1 MILTLAL
8 GSLVLLP
15 EMAMPQAAESAAL
28 GNPQLAE
35 LGILD
40 VTAGPFRADPT
51 GQTDSTG
58 ALQAAIDYAR
68 SHCMVAFFPSGT
80 YLVSDTLKCL
90 QGRTGRSERVDDP
103 KLLAMGF
110 GIGPRALPCV
120 LMGSRRGERRPRI
133 VLAANSP
140 GFDDPDQRKYIVHFW
155 REVDGKPQPNASF
168 NQMFVGID
176 IVTGEGNPGAVGI
189 RHRCAQGSGVQ
200 DCTIDATHS
209 LTGLEGGA
217 GSGGSHINVT
227 VIGGRI
233 GMDLWEA
240 QPAPTIT
247 GVTLIGQTEVAL
259 RYAGYQTLTAV
270 GLRVETDT
278 DGPAIVTRPN
288 AGSMDLFGQINLIDS
303 AIQFRKPG
311 DNTAV
316 LAQTSLYM
324 NNVYVKGA
332 KVIARHPTEPHLPG
346 HPSDWLRVV
355 EYARGIDPPNKRL
368 VYEYKA
374 PVYVD
379 GERLPGS
386 VLPAQVEAAAPPDDL
401 QSRHLWDETFPSW
414 ESPGA
419 ANVKAP
425 PYSAMGDG
433 ESDDTGA
440 IQQAIDENEIVFL
453 PRGKYRLSKTLSFRP
468 DTKLV
473 GVHRVYSVLSAM
485 QADGGDFGDVATPR
499 PVLQTADDAN
509 ARTVV
514 AFLGISATTPGAYCL
529 RWQAGRQSIY
539 RAVETWVYRPRDV
552 ADDAALLDHPQIVI
566 SGNGGGRWF
575 NFHSD
580 HQGTP
585 RPNYRHLLVDGTA
598 EPLHFYQCNPEHS
611 GGDANMEVRDAR
623 FVSIYGLKGESPTP
637 ILVVRD
643 SSHLGL
649 FGYGGNAI
657 PPDGESLVAFERTPD
672 FVIANLVDRPQGIR
686 GDPTAWHALAD
697 LTPAG
702 LTLRLPPLERP
713 VLYKR
718 GDPRLP

>member
-1 MILTLAL
+1 
-8 GSLVLLP
+8 
-15 EMAMPQAAESAAL
+15 MPQGEPQTAL
-28 GNPQLAE
+28 GNPELAE

-40 VTAGPFRADPT
+40 VTAAPFDADPT
-51 GQTDSTG
+51 GQTDSTE

-68 SHCMVAFFPSGT
+68 GHCMVAFFPPGT

-90 QGRTGRSERVDDP
+90 QGRMGRSERVEDP
-103 KLLAMGF
+103 DLLAMGF

-120 LMGSRRGERRPRI
+120 LMGSRKGDQRPRI
-133 VLAANSP
+133 VLAANSR
-140 GFDDPDQRKYIVHFW
+140 GFDDPEQPKYVVRFW

-176 IVTGEGNPGAVGI
+176 IVIGEGNPGAVGI

-200 DCTIDATHS
+200 DCTIDATHG

-233 GMDLWEA
+233 GADLWEA

-247 GVTLIGQTEVAL
+247 GFTLTGQTEVAL

-270 GLRVETDT
+270 GLRVVSDT

-303 AIQFRKPG
+303 SIEFRQPG
-311 DNTAV
+311 DNTAI

-324 NNVYVKGA
+324 NNVYVRGA

-346 HPSDWLRVV
+346 DPDGWTRIV

-379 GERLPGS
+379 GERFEGS
-386 VLPAQVEAAAPPDDL
+386 ILPARVEAEAPPGDL
-401 QSRHLWDETFPSW
+401 QSRHVWDEAFPSW

-419 ANVKAP
+419 ANVKAD
-425 PYSAMGDG
+425 PYSARGHT
-433 ESDDTGA
+433 ESDDTEA

-453 PRGKYRLSKTLSFRP
+453 PRGKYRVSKTLRLRP

-473 GVHRVYSVLSAM
+473 GVHRVYSTLSAM
-485 QADGGDFGDVATPR
+485 EADGGDFGEVADPR
-499 PVLQTADDAN
+499 PVVQTADDAD
-509 ARTVV
+509 ARTVL
-514 AFLGISATTPGAYCL
+514 AFLGISASTPAAYCL
-529 RWQAGRQSIY
+529 RWQAGRHSMY
-539 RAVETWVYRPRDV
+539 RAVETWVYRPREV
-552 ADDAALLDHPQIVI
+552 AEEAQLLDHPQIVI
-566 SGNGGGRWF
+566 SGNGGGGWY

-580 HQGTP
+580 HRGTP
-585 RPNYRHLLVDGTA
+585 RPSYRHLLVDGTV
-598 EPLHFYQCNPEHS
+598 EPLRFYQCNPEHS
-611 GGDANMEVRDAR
+611 GGEANMEVRGAQ

-643 SSHLGL
+643 SAHVGL

-657 PPDGESLVAFERTPD
+657 PRDGESLVVFEGTRD

-686 GDPTAWHALAD
+686 GDPTAWHALIEV
-697 LTPAG
+697 TPEGA
-702 LTLRLPPLERP
+702 TFRLPPLERP

-718 GDPRLP
+718 GDPRGP